1 MPRRHPDLCSE
12 TVPRLPIDAGLPRFE
27 TGGVDPDGG
36 PGPLV
41 SVVTPFYNTAAYLG
55 ECIERVL
62 AQSYTNFEYIL
73 LDNQSTDNGRAI
85 AEGYA
90 ARDPRIRVH
99 TTDRFLPQIENYNAA
114 LRLISPASRFVKI
127 AQADDVL
134 FPECLDQMVRVA
146 AAHPRVGVVSAFMLR
161 ALKVRFDH
169 YDFADN
175 VVPGRAVIRAR
186 LLYDRNY
193 FGSPTTVLLRADLV
207 RGRDPFFEPGDMHAD
222 TWACLDI
229 LMEWDFGFVSQVL
242 TLERIRPESITGHLD
257 EIDPGWTLIGHVVGV
272 RRYGPQVLTPA
283 EMAAC
288 WKTTEREYLKG
299 LAAALVRP
307 HRKAVWAH
315 HEERWHAVGYRP
327 PRLRLAVY
335 MLGSLLAVLVS
346 PRRLVAALRN
356 RMRPARPVDEAL
368 GAAEPR

>member
-1 MPRRHPDLCSE
+1 
-12 TVPRLPIDAGLPRFE
+12 
-27 TGGVDPDGG
+27 
-36 PGPLV
+36 
-41 SVVTPFYNTAAYLG
+41 
-55 ECIERVL
+55 
-62 AQSYTNFEYIL
+62 
-73 LDNQSTDNGRAI
+73 
-85 AEGYA
+85 
-90 ARDPRIRVH
+90 
-99 TTDRFLPQIENYNAA
+99 
-114 LRLISPASRFVKI
+114 
-127 AQADDVL
+127 
-134 FPECLDQMVRVA
+134 
-146 AAHPRVGVVSAFMLR
+146 
-161 ALKVRFDH
+161 
-169 YDFADN
+169 
-175 VVPGRAVIRAR
+175 
-186 LLYDRNY
+186 
-193 FGSPTTVLLRADLV
+193 VLLRADLV

-288 WKTTEREYLKG
+288 WKATEREYLKG

-315 HEERWHAVGYRP
+315 HEERWNAVGYRP